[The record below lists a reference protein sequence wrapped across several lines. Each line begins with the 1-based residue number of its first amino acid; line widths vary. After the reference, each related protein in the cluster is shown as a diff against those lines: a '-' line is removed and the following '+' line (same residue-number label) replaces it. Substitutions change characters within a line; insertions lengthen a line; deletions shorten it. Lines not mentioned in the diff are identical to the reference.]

1 MHEREVR
8 PITPAVMKMLMVH
21 EWPGNV
27 RELRNAA
34 ERYAL
39 GMPDPL
45 LAAAETPDSARLT
58 LADQVDAFERKIIER
73 SLAEAGG
80 KISVVMDH
88 LGIPRRTLSEK
99 MARFGIDRRQFREPG
114 RQGNADDPV
123 RVADNRQICCAAQA
137 KSQAIEFHKVIFR
150 SLARFHTAKYAAGI
164 EDCARHQ
171 EQRVASIRRL

>member
-1 MHEREVR
+1 LRKATAENRFRADLYYRLSVVELTVPPLKDRIEDVPLLFEYFASSAATMHQREVR
-8 PITPAVMKMLMVH
+8 PITPAVMNMLMAH

-45 LAAAETPDSARLT
+45 LAADETPDSARLT

-80 KISVVMDH
+80 KISVVMEH

-114 RQGNADDPV
+114 RQGTADDSGP
-123 RVADNRQICCAAQA
+123 
-137 KSQAIEFHKVIFR
+137 S
-150 SLARFHTAKYAAGI
+150 GG
-164 EDCARHQ
+164 
-171 EQRVASIRRL
+171 